1 MDFFANYFQL
11 VEQNLK
17 NVDTHEL
24 KKASMMCQSIG
35 ENNKKIMIAGN
46 GGSAAMSSHVAVD
59 FTKVGK
65 IRTVNFNEADL
76 LTCFA
81 NDYGYERVYEKCLE
95 FYSDPGDLFIAIS
108 SSGKSENMLKAADFA
123 KNNEISVITFSG
135 FEKNNPLKKLGDIN
149 FWVDSS
155 GYNIVEMVH
164 HTWLLSI
171 VDNIVGKIEYPAS

>member
-1 MDFFANYFQL
+1 MDFFENYFHL
-11 VEQNLK
+11 IDENLK
-17 NVDTHEL
+17 NVNIDEL
-24 KKASMMCQSIG
+24 KRASAMCKLIG
-35 ENNKKIMIAGN
+35 KKNKKIMIAGN

-81 NDYGYERVYEKCLE
+81 NDYGYERVFEKCLE
-95 FYSDPGDLFIAIS
+95 YYSDPGDLFIAIS
-108 SSGKSENMLKAADFA
+108 SSGQSKNMLNAVKFA
-123 KNNEISVITFSG
+123 KNNSLNVITFSG
-135 FEKNNPLKKLGDIN
+135 FKEDNPLKQLGDMN

-171 VDNIVGKIEYPAS
+171 VDHIVGKVEYSAS

>member
-1 MDFFANYFQL
+1 
-11 VEQNLK
+11 
-17 NVDTHEL
+17 
-24 KKASMMCQSIG
+24 
-35 ENNKKIMIAGN
+35 
-46 GGSAAMSSHVAVD
+46 
-59 FTKVGK
+59 
-65 IRTVNFNEADL
+65 
-76 LTCFA
+76 
-81 NDYGYERVYEKCLE
+81 
-95 FYSDPGDLFIAIS
+95 
-108 SSGKSENMLKAADFA
+108 MLKAADFA